1 MSVAT
6 GAAGEVEE
14 RRRGGAARDAGL
26 DDARACLEGFMVV
39 WLVLWTMLDELGS
52 QMRDVERAIY
62 ARLRGRI
69 KGG

>member
-1 MSVAT
+1 M
-6 GAAGEVEE
+6 
-14 RRRGGAARDAGL
+14 GL
-26 DDARACLEGFMVV
+26 DDARACLEVFMVV

-52 QMRDVERAIY
+52 RMRDVERAIY